1 MCQRLYPSVTL
12 RACSSSHVYTYTV
25 HNNGLKLTAGVRWY
39 GAHACVV
46 QGRERVILLLGWLA
60 FRTWLL
66 HYEISLSAG
75 WAGARAFSKRIC
87 CSERASEPLLMFYAE
102 LNGIGLQGLS
112 FFFRGFF
119 RREFREW
126 RERFGQFSESGL
138 WMDIRSEKGRFS
150 RGAGAWWKKC
160 NYCWRDRREWSKWNS
175 IYVLITWINRITSVV
190 TFAAFILMIVWWNR
204 YIIYTYTEPK
214 I

>member
-87 CSERASEPLLMFYAE
+87 CSERASERASPNVLCRIEWDWIA
-102 LNGIGLQGLS
+102 GS
-112 FFFRGFF
+112 FFFLGAFF
-119 RREFREW
+119 AGSFVNGVKGLVNFRKAVFGW
-126 RERFGQFSESGL
+126 IFGRKKGAFHVAPGHDERNVIIVEGIGGNDQNEIPF
-138 WMDIRSEKGRFS
+138 M
-150 RGAGAWWKKC
+150 
-160 NYCWRDRREWSKWNS
+160 CWLPE
-175 IYVLITWINRITSVV
+175 LIGSLLSW
-190 TFAAFILMIVWWNR
+190 LLPHL
-204 YIIYTYTEPK
+204 Y
-214 I
+214 